1 MSLKSTEKLKELHW
15 TFILEACTTTLSSS
29 ASPNIHPKDQ
39 RHWFRTSW
47 KLNSNS
53 LLILLTTK
61 HISAAHCLGS
71 RATKLPWPIIVK
83 LDHVK
88 GAHYELNNKF
98 TCEIDKFKVPFVL
111 DSKMV
116 SYCVFFFVIAS
127 KTYSAITEQK
137 TGLGNEVQV
146 EWGGQTQVRVMNG
159 KQLQTGMELKKQ
171 KEGRLWRNSGNRVGL
186 I

>member
-1 MSLKSTEKLKELHW
+1 
-15 TFILEACTTTLSSS
+15 
-29 ASPNIHPKDQ
+29 
-39 RHWFRTSW
+39 
-47 KLNSNS
+47 
-53 LLILLTTK
+53 
-61 HISAAHCLGS
+61 
-71 RATKLPWPIIVK
+71 
-83 LDHVK
+83 
-88 GAHYELNNKF
+88 
-98 TCEIDKFKVPFVL
+98 
-111 DSKMV
+111 MV